1 MLSNFTV
8 LNQITRTSKYSLR
21 FLKKY
26 FQTFSPLSCT
36 CSLTAGL
43 GSDFI
48 ELTSASFFVPAVL
61 KTHCILFFNIFLVE
75 SGGPL

>member
-1 MLSNFTV
+1 MF
-8 LNQITRTSKYSLR
+8 
-21 FLKKY
+21 
-26 FQTFSPLSCT
+26 
-36 CSLTAGL
+36 LTAGL